1 MAGER
6 RESDGRDGRAARAL
20 HSGLLLGY
28 AMSHTDCTS
37 VSVRYNALRTRFT
50 LDTKLQLT
58 WCLNPSCGEL
68 LPCMRLLASRNVSR
82 RTAAPSQPQRD
93 DSPRHEPRC
102 RRYTMMTM
110 MTVSV
115 RSLPMPR
122 SDKFNE
128 HRGAIEGPS
137 ARTGM
142 DCYECSAGLAVLT
155 PRIELVATHSG
166 AASRQRWH
174 RLANKATASPSHR
187 GRVVLSMADRRLHA
201 SIDADV
207 GVGCAGRLEWGR
219 DRIGDI
225 TRRDAARAI
234 ERRDAARRAT
244 TRRRPC
250 PTTTHLP

>member
-142 DCYECSAGLAVLT
+142 DCYECSDGLAVLT
-155 PRIELVATHSG
+155 HRARRYSQWCCVAPALAPSRPQGHGVTESPRSRRAFDG
-166 AASRQRWH
+166 RPAASRIDRCRCRRGSRRSSRVGSQPH
-174 RLANKATASPSHR
+174 RRH
-187 GRVVLSMADRRLHA
+187 H
-201 SIDADV
+201 
-207 GVGCAGRLEWGR
+207 E
-219 DRIGDI
+219 
-225 TRRDAARAI
+225 TRRPPPSAAMPHVVPPRHDDVHA
-234 ERRDAARRAT
+234 
-244 TRRRPC
+244 P
-250 PTTTHLP
+250 PPNPHLP